1 MKITKNDVVA
11 ELTRAKQNG
20 IKVRDFT
27 QAEIRQLV
35 NEANRDAYWI
45 SEEGLWAWIMLRAEV
60 KEDK

>member
-35 NEANRDAYWI
+35 TEANRDTYWI
-45 SEEGLWAWIMLRAEV
+45 AEEGLWAWIMTRAEV